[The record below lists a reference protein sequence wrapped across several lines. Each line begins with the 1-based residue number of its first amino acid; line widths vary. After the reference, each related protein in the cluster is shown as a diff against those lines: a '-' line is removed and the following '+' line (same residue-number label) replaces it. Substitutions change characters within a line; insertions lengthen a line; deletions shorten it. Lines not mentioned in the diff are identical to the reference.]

1 MIKKQETR
9 PFITNCNGVHHLYA
23 FSGLRINLVVFS
35 IEEMQ
40 AGQIYKDVVLSHRRS
55 VFKVN
60 TKVYMDIRKVCT
72 RLSSSQKVTTKSP
85 KPKLKDIGTHP
96 VRVYSPCLFLSGL

>member
-40 AGQIYKDVVLSHRRS
+40 AGQIYKDIVLSHRRS
-55 VFKVN
+55 
-60 TKVYMDIRKVCT
+60 
-72 RLSSSQKVTTKSP
+72 
-85 KPKLKDIGTHP
+85 
-96 VRVYSPCLFLSGL
+96 FLR